1 MGDRIFS
8 KKLDKVYK
16 ISLYCMNFISRF
28 GAERHNREIGK
39 RSRSPRLHKPMRSRR
54 RNAEKTSGS
63 RVCALRPLGNREG
76 EADDD
81 AEPEDLPNLVRR
93 SAAPHGGVRPPL
105 HPAMDR
111 TAGFF
116 SCEKAPSA
124 VDGAFVRA
132 MPCEVGS
139 CVWGNAG
146 DICPCGSRGK

>member
-1 MGDRIFS
+1 MD
-8 KKLDKVYK
+8 
-16 ISLYCMNFISRF
+16 FISRF

-93 SAAPHGGVRPPL
+93 SAAPSSASCDGQDGR
-105 HPAMDR
+105 
-111 TAGFF
+111 FF